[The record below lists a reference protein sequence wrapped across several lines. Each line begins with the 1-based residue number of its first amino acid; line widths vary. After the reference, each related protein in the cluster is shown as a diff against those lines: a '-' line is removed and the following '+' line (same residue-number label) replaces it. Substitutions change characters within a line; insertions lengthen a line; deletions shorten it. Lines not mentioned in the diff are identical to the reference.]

1 VAAGGNYGVLN
12 AIAKGTGGLYGGIL
26 STILITHHGYS
37 FGISIAGGMAII
49 AGLVIVPLK
58 FSPPVWTANV
68 SGARIQPGAEALPA
82 E

>member
-1 VAAGGNYGVLN
+1 
-12 AIAKGTGGLYGGIL
+12 
-26 STILITHHGYS
+26 
-37 FGISIAGGMAII
+37 MAII